1 MAIPDPFLQ
10 GIASGWQVQNASLL
24 ENDLQLEAD
33 VVIVGSGAGGATSA
47 ELLSAAGLRVLIVE
61 EGPLRTSTDFKMQEP
76 QAYAELYQEG
86 MGRMSKDGAITIMQG
101 RAVGGTTLIN
111 WTSSFRTPPETLKH
125 WASEHAVSGLDQARL
140 QPWFERME
148 QRLGV
153 APWSMPANANNDTLK
168 RGCEAL
174 GLSWAVIPRN
184 VRGCMNLRLLRHGLP
199 H

>member
-1 MAIPDPFLQ
+1 MAIPDPFRQ
-10 GIASGWQVQNASLL
+10 GIDNGWQVQNASLL
-24 ENDLQLEAD
+24 ENDLQLDVD

-76 QAYAELYQEG
+76 AAYSELYQEG

-125 WASEHAVSGLDQARL
+125 WASEHAVSGLDKDIL
-140 QPWFERME
+140 QPWFTRME

-153 APWSMPANANNDTLK
+153 ASWQIPANANNEVSN
-168 RGCEAL
+168 RFSA
-174 GLSWAVIPRN
+174 
-184 VRGCMNLRLLRHGLP
+184 
-199 H
+199 